1 MKKVFINAIGAIV
14 LFGATW
20 YLYDRKY
27 PTDAFYLK
35 ALYCLFI
42 TFIIGIFILYFG
54 TKLKKRQRK
63 ES

>member
-1 MKKVFINAIGAIV
+1 MKKVLINAIGAIV

-27 PTDAFYLK
+27 PADAFYLK

-42 TFIIGIFILYFG
+42 TFILGVFILFFG
-54 TKLKKRQRK
+54 AKLKKRQQKR
-63 ES
+63 S